1 MNRSLAKKK
10 FAFILFALISLA
22 VTGMSGLSGSGE
34 LDDRCVLPQT
44 EGHEISLQ
52 ERQSSFRKVENAAFA
67 VGEKL
72 IFDITFGFIRAGR
85 AVLDIP
91 EYRTLGDRRCYWVRL
106 MVTSAAAFSWLY
118 KVEDRYETYLDCEG
132 LFPWQF
138 EQHMREGGYRRDFAA
153 YFDQVAHRVT
163 TTEGQYDIPPYVHD
177 IVSAFYYVRTLDF
190 RNSRPGQRLHFQNF
204 YKDSTFA
211 LDVKFLGRQ
220 TVEVNAGTFDCI
232 LVEPLVK
239 EGGLFKSEGRIIIWL
254 TDDEKKIPVKVSAQ
268 IAIGSI
274 DVELREYHGVNDP
287 FRAKK
292 D

>member
-1 MNRSLAKKK
+1 
-10 FAFILFALISLA
+10 
-22 VTGMSGLSGSGE
+22 
-34 LDDRCVLPQT
+34 
-44 EGHEISLQ
+44 
-52 ERQSSFRKVENAAFA
+52 
-67 VGEKL
+67 
-72 IFDITFGFIRAGR
+72 
-85 AVLDIP
+85 
-91 EYRTLGDRRCYWVRL
+91 